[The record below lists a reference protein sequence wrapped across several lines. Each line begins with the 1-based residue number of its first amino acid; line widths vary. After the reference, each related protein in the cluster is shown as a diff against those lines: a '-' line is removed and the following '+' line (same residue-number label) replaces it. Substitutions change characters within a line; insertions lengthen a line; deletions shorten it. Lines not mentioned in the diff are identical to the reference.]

1 MICKKVCVYPLENKP
16 LQFLKKTPNGHA
28 KNNNKIRFKESV
40 LRGWYQD

>member
-28 KNNNKIRFKESV
+28 KIIIKYGSKN
-40 LRGWYQD
+40 LY